1 MQKQPSN
8 TEPAATNAEQL
19 HLTKLDDHYVVIFD
33 GVCLFCNAAVNFII
47 KRDKKAV
54 FLFCPMQTQLAT
66 DLMQHYKVKPAS
78 SDTIYLF
85 KHGQCYTYS
94 SAALEISKSLSG
106 FWFLF
111 TILALLPKSW
121 RDYGYKV
128 FAKRRYQWFGKTKQ
142 CILPTADTKSR
153 FIGL

>member
-1 MQKQPSN
+1 MQKQPTN
-8 TEPAATNAEQL
+8 TEPAAPGAD
-19 HLTKLDDHYVVIFD
+19 KLNLAKLNCHHIVIFD
-33 GVCLFCNAAVNFII
+33 GVCLFCHAAVNFII

-66 DLMQHYKVKPAS
+66 DLMQQYKVKPAS

-85 KHGQCYTYS
+85 KQGQCYTYS

-106 FWFLF
+106 LWFIL

-121 RDYGYKV
+121 RDYGYKA
-128 FAKRRYQWFGKTKQ
+128 FAKRRYQWFGKAEQ
-142 CILPTADTKSR
+142 CILPTTDTKSR